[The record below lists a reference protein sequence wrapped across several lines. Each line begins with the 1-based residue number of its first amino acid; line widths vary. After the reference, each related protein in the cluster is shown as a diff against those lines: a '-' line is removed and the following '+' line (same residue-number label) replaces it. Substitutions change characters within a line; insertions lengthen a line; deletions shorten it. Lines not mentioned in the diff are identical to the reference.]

1 MPLWGSGRGATQL
14 IAEKKPT
21 FLTAAAQR
29 AVYATTA
36 GWTQAAQGISA
47 ARAALAQREVL
58 VAIGGLAGAQAAS
71 GTGLAAA
78 TITSVNWNISTF
90 DKSAGGTLSV
100 TVNYNEAV
108 TVAVSNPTISITN
121 SNAGSGSGRGPHTL
135 TYASG
140 STTNRLTFTL
150 AIGAANA
157 ATNADDVL
165 VIAAQNITLASS
177 STISDDAGAAQVAI
191 SAAHGTAAG
200 TILVVA

>member
-14 IAEKKPT
+14 ISEKKPT
-21 FLTAAAQR
+21 FLTAAEQR
-29 AVYATTA
+29 AVYATTR
-36 GWTQAAQGISA
+36 GWTQTAQGNDNA
-47 ARAALAQREVL
+47 AADREVL

-108 TVAVSNPTISITN
+108 TVAVSNPTIAVTN
-121 SNAGSGSGRGPHTL
+121 GNEGSGSGRGPHTL

-140 STTNRLTFTL
+140 TGTNRLTFTL
-150 AIGAANA
+150 VIAAANA

-165 VIAAQNITLASS
+165 VIGAQNITLASS